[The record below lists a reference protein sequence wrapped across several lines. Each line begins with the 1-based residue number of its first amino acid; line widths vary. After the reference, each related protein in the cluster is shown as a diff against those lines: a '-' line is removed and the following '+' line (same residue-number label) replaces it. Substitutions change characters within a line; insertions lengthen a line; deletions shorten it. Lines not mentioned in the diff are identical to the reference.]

1 MNDTIQVDLPV
12 RLHEQMRT
20 LVEEGW
26 FQDESGLLVEALR
39 RFLETHRSELME
51 RFIRED
57 VEWGLPGKDFRGVNV
72 EDCQRGEA

>member
-1 MNDTIQVDLPV
+1 MHDTIQVDLPV
-12 RLHEQMRT
+12 RLHEQMRV

-57 VEWGLPGKDFRGVNV
+57 TEWGLRG
-72 EDCQRGEA
+72 RS